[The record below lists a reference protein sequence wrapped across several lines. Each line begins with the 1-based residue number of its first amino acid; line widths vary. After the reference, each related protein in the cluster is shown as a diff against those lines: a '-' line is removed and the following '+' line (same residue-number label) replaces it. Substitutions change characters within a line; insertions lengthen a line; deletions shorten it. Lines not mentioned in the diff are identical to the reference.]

1 MGRRDIAVAA
11 LTSLVAVLLSC
22 SWGLN
27 AIRAAA
33 ADKSAQLAK
42 FVGCWVSS
50 KAYGT
55 ISTSDAFKPDG
66 YSLAEDFSAVSI
78 EPIAGDAFTNVVKGT
93 IDVWSDKGDYYIP
106 TIYYGGVYDPIRDAI
121 LSDSTFYVVGD
132 RLYFVH
138 HRTTEKHA
146 DRALR
151 ILDRVDC
158 SALQAKRAEAH
169 RTYKPAS
176 SK

>member
-1 MGRRDIAVAA
+1 MSLQAMALVSVLAGGLCLSAVP
-11 LTSLVAVLLSC
+11 
-22 SWGLN
+22 
-27 AIRAAA
+27 AAA
-33 ADKSAQLAK
+33 GDASPQLAK

-78 EPIAGDAFTNVVKGT
+78 EPIEGDAFKNLVKGSL
-93 IDVWSDKGDYYIP
+93 DVWSEKGDYYIP

-121 LSDSTFYVVGD
+121 LSDSAFYVVGD
-132 RLYFVH
+132 QLYFVH
-138 HRTTEKHA
+138 HRTTEKLS

-158 SALQAKRAEAH
+158 STLEAKRAEAQ
-169 RTYKPAS
+169 RTYKPAF

>member
-1 MGRRDIAVAA
+1 MSLR
-11 LTSLVAVLLSC
+11 TMSLVSVLVSGLLS
-22 SWGLN
+22 LN
-27 AIRAAA
+27 TVPASAS
-33 ADKSAQLAK
+33 DTSAQLTK

-55 ISTSDAFKPDG
+55 ILTSDAFKPDG

-78 EPIAGDAFTNVVKGT
+78 EPIEGEAFKNLVKGSL
-93 IDVWSDKGDYYIP
+93 DVWSEKGDYYIP

-121 LSDSTFYVVGD
+121 LSDSAFYVVGN

-138 HRTTEKHA
+138 HRTTEKHS

-158 SALQAKRAEAH
+158 GTLQAKRAEAH
-169 RTYKPAS
+169 RMYKPAF